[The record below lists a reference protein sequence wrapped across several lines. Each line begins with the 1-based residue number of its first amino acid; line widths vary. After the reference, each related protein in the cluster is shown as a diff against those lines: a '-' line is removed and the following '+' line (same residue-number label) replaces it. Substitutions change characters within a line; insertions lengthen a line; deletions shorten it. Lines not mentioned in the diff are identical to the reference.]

1 MANDVQFIILDKF
14 LPNLLEEMGHEI
26 DWNDDEDRD
35 RYYTFRNKVEQLLDK
50 YYGGLTWVMF

>member
-1 MANDVQFIILDKF
+1 MANDVQFIILDKS

-50 YYGGLTWVMF
+50 YYQGGE